1 MSEIRSQTTPA
12 RDLETQLRD
21 ALQTAARNEIL
32 RNPNSATQFKTQTKT
47 NQDRIIQAYSA
58 WVLPTI
64 LPIIT
69 KHLEEHAQD
78 AIDEWRSDQR

>member
-1 MSEIRSQTTPA
+1 MS
-12 RDLETQLRD
+12 LETQLRD

-64 LPIIT
+64 LPIINQ
-69 KHLEEHAQD
+69 HIEDAAQE

>member
-1 MSEIRSQTTPA
+1 MSEIRSQATPA

-32 RNPNSATQFKTQTKT
+32 RNPNSATQFKTQPKA

-64 LPIIT
+64 LPIIKEYTLTLEPIT
-69 KHLEEHAQD
+69 KEHT
-78 AIDEWRSDQR
+78 SDH

>member
-1 MSEIRSQTTPA
+1 MSEIRSQATPA
-12 RDLETQLRD
+12 TNLETQLRE

-47 NQDRIIQAYSA
+47 NQDRIIDGFSA

-64 LPIIT
+64 LPIINQ
-69 KHLEEHAQD
+69 HIEET
-78 AIDEWRSDQR
+78 RT

>member
-1 MSEIRSQTTPA
+1 MSEIRSQATPA

-32 RNPNSATQFKTQTKT
+32 RNPNSATQFAAQSKA
-47 NQDRIIQAYSA
+47 NQDHIIQAYSA

-64 LPIIT
+64 LPII
-69 KHLEEHAQD
+69 KEHA
-78 AIDEWRSDQR
+78 R

>member
-1 MSEIRSQTTPA
+1 MNA
-12 RDLETQLRD
+12 RNELAEKLTE
-21 ALQTAARNEIL
+21 ALQAAARNEIL

-58 WVLPTI
+58 WVLPVI
-64 LPIIT
+64 LPIINE
-69 KHLEEHAQD
+69 HLEDHGQQ

>member
-1 MSEIRSQTTPA
+1 MRALAQPLPGEASMS
-12 RDLETQLRD
+12 DLETQLRD

-58 WVLPTI
+58 WVLPSI
-64 LPIIT
+64 LPIINQ
-69 KHLEEHAQD
+69 HIEET
-78 AIDEWRSDQR
+78 RT